1 MFFLLEPV
9 VAYHVRTIVVVFLI
23 QEMPAATIQSHARL
37 TPSRT
42 QLSSHI
48 NAPHLARV
56 DRVCLLSLQIVG
68 VQKAGQPLVTFLSY
82 LPSVSMDGTSSW
94 SDSVLSLAWRIVMPI
109 RHDA

>member
-9 VAYHVRTIVVVFLI
+9 VAYHVRTTVVVFL
-23 QEMPAATIQSHARL
+23 
-37 TPSRT
+37 
-42 QLSSHI
+42 
-48 NAPHLARV
+48 
-56 DRVCLLSLQIVG
+56 VCLVSLQIVS

>member
-1 MFFLLEPV
+1 MACFFSL

-23 QEMPAATIQSHARL
+23 QEMPAATIQSHAWL
-37 TPSRT
+37 TPSRI

-56 DRVCLLSLQIVG
+56 GRVCLVSLQIVS